1 MEAEG
6 VEAEWEAKRMG
17 GQKNGRPREREAQ
30 SGRQEWKLSGRQKEW
45 EADIMEAKRVEV
57 L

>member
-1 MEAEG
+1 
-6 VEAEWEAKRMG
+6 MG
-17 GQKNGRPREREAQ
+17 GQKNRRPREWEAQ
-30 SGRQEWKLSGRQKEW
+30 SGRQEWKLSGTRKEW